1 MIMMRLFLL
10 GTPVLLG
17 IPAAL
22 AKTAYQELYFNQ
34 TLDHFHPE
42 DSRTWPQRY
51 LFSDEFWDGRG
62 ALPNGCPGPILLYTG
77 NEGAITGFWEANG
90 FMVEH
95 LAPKW
100 GALLVFP
107 EERFYGA
114 SQPFGN
120 ASATRASRAYLTTE
134 QVLEDV
140 VALLASL
147 KATLAG
153 AADCPAVAFGGSYGG
168 TLTTFLRAHYPHA
181 VVGGLAA
188 SAPIGYYDVD
198 GWAAHGVDAF
208 TWSDIVTR
216 DYADADARCVDAIRA
231 ADAALDGYHDPA
243 ELAAR
248 FHVCSEEDLGPN
260 PSALFACAALLPS
273 ARRVSG
279 MKLRP
284 LPVSPP
290 PPSPLLAG
298 TRSSRRR
305 SSTTRTRSARCPRGP

>member
-1 MIMMRLFLL
+1 MRLFLI

-107 EERFYGA
+107 EERFYGE

-120 ASATRASRAYLTTE
+120 ASATRESRAFLTTE
-134 QVLEDV
+134 QVLEDI

-153 AADCPAVAFGGSYGG
+153 AAECPAVAFGGSYGG
-168 TLTTFLRAHYPHA
+168 TLTTFCARTTRTRSSAGSPRPRRSGTTTSTAGRRTASTRSRGATSSRATTPTPTR
-181 VVGGLAA
+181 AA
-188 SAPIGYYDVD
+188 S
-198 GWAAHGVDAF
+198 
-208 TWSDIVTR
+208 TR
-216 DYADADARCVDAIRA
+216 SARPTRRSTA
-231 ADAALDGYHDPA
+231 HDPA

-248 FHVCSEEDLGPN
+248 FHAVSEEDRAEPVGAVRVRRC
-260 PSALFACAALLPS
+260 SR
-273 ARRVSG
+273 AR
-279 MKLRP
+279 
-284 LPVSPP
+284 
-290 PPSPLLAG
+290 AE
-298 TRSSRRR
+298 
-305 SSTTRTRSARCPRGP
+305 CRG